1 MSNIKKKAAGFY
13 ITLLTVLAT
22 VVSAIFYLVNCN
34 TQYFA
39 NLGINGGIVVLL
51 AVAAVLEIA
60 YIIGSGRA
68 NLKKYFDLIP
78 IISGMILM
86 IAFVLLL
93 NVRVSSIA
101 TILSFQKNAQTMA
114 DLSSAIAAMAACII
128 AAILNMAGAFFKV
141 SK

>member
-1 MSNIKKKAAGFY
+1 MSNIKKMAAGFY

-68 NLKKYFDLIP
+68 DLKKYFDLIP

>member
-68 NLKKYFDLIP
+68 DLKKYFDLIP
-78 IISGMILM
+78 IISGIILM

>member
-1 MSNIKKKAAGFY
+1 M
-13 ITLLTVLAT
+13 LL
-22 VVSAIFYLVNCN
+22 S
-34 TQYFA
+34 
-39 NLGINGGIVVLL
+39 
-51 AVAAVLEIA
+51 VAAVLEIA

-68 NLKKYFDLIP
+68 DLKKYFDLIP

>member
-68 NLKKYFDLIP
+68 DLKKYFDLIP